1 MVGKRLV
8 ASGYPVLAIK
18 ADLLDTDVSNEAD
31 LREHLGLSDRPST
44 MLTRLAAFGP
54 VFLLIDQLDALA
66 GYLDLRTGRLSTLLN
81 LVRRLGGIDN
91 VHVVLSARKFEYEH
105 DVRLRAISA
114 ENLILQLPA
123 WSQVLAFLE
132 SKGIAVAG
140 WPTDAQE
147 VLRSPQALVTYLQ
160 LEEQARS
167 EPLESYHAMLDRLWN
182 ERVLRAPNG
191 SPAPVWRAQSRI

>member
-1 MVGKRLV
+1 MLGKRLV

-81 LVRRLGGIDN
+81 LVRCLGRI
-91 VHVVLSARKFEYEH
+91 ARSTA
-105 DVRLRAISA
+105 DRARFHRQSRGTCA
-114 ENLILQLPA
+114 RR
-123 WSQVLAFLE
+123 
-132 SKGIAVAG
+132 AG
-140 WPTDAQE
+140 VSPR
-147 VLRSPQALVTYLQ
+147 RSPALLSRKY
-160 LEEQARS
+160 R
-167 EPLESYHAMLDRLWN
+167 
-182 ERVLRAPNG
+182 G
-191 SPAPVWRAQSRI
+191 S